1 MKLIPL
7 LVSASIAVGALTPLF
22 AQDPPRPAYQ
32 FMRYDEDWSALSD
45 PARRSDWLDPLK
57 YISFGPPGW
66 YVTFGGEIREKFE
79 LLDQSGF
86 GTGPADQ
93 TGYLLQRYLFSSD
106 FHLGPRFRVFTELES
121 AFEEGRKGG
130 PRPTDVDHLDLHQAF
145 LDVQVAGTEIRP
157 RWADTPMS
165 AVKPMAVEDWLRNLT
180 LAPKTKSHVRS
191 LMHTIFHCAER
202 WELIDKNPIKLVRV
216 KGGTK
221 RLKTPRVLAPEQ
233 FYSLLP
239 LIREPYRTMVLIAG
253 CLGLRVSEI
262 VALQWGD
269 FDFPGLTLLIQR
281 SVVHGRVGDVKTEYS
296 RDSVPL
302 DTAVVEALMLHK
314 GRSFSTPEGWLFA
327 NPVTGRPYHQEEIQ
341 KKHIRKAG
349 VATGIGGDIG
359 WHTFRHS
366 YRSWLDETG
375 APLTVQKELM
385 RHASI
390 QTTMNIYGKAMTDS
404 KRQAHSKVVE
414 MVLKSSKLKETV
426 GRNDAVAAI
435 GS

>member
-1 MKLIPL
+1 LFTRTRYQYGSLETKERKKGKEVWEFRYYEPDTRGERQRRAIMVGTREEYPTESAARKAPVVQAIL
-7 LVSASIAVGALTPLF
+7 LRLNAEQPTAAGSASLGAVIARYEQEEMPERYSTRA
-22 AQDPPRPAYQ
+22 AYQ
-32 FMRYDEDWSALSD
+32 S
-45 PARRSDWLDPLK
+45 
-57 YISFGPPGW
+57 YI
-66 YVTFGGEIREKFE
+66 RN
-79 LLDQSGF
+79 Q
-86 GTGPADQ
+86 
-93 TGYLLQRYLFSSD
+93 
-106 FHLGPRFRVFTELES
+106 
-121 AFEEGRKGG
+121 
-130 PRPTDVDHLDLHQAF
+130 
-145 LDVQVAGTEIRP
+145 IRP
-157 RWADTPMS
+157 RWAETAMR
-165 AVKPMAVEDWLRNLT
+165 AVKPMAVEDWLRSLT

-191 LMHTIFHCAER
+191 LMHTIFQCAER
-202 WELIDKNPIKLVRV
+202 WELIEKNPIKLVRV

-221 RLKTPRVLAPEQ
+221 RLKTPRVLAPEE
-233 FYSLLP
+233 FHSLLP

-262 VALQWGD
+262 VGLQWRD
-269 FDFPGLTLLIQR
+269 LDFPGRTLLIQR

-302 DTAVVEALMLHK
+302 DTAVIKALILHK
-314 GRSFSTPEGWLFA
+314 ERSFFSTPEGWLFA
-327 NPVTGRPYHQEEIQ
+327 NPVTERPYHQEEIQ
-341 KKHIRKAG
+341 KKHIRRAG
-349 VATGIGGDIG
+349 VASGIGGDIG

-414 MVLKSSKLKETV
+414 MVLNGSKTDQNADHKKP
-426 GRNDAVAAI
+426 VAAI

>member
-1 MKLIPL
+1 MFTRTRYQCGSLETKERKKGKEVWEFRYYEPDARGERQRRAVMVGTREEYSTESAARKSPVVQAIL
-7 LVSASIAVGALTPLF
+7 LRLNAEQPSAAGAANFGAVIARYEQEEMPERYSTSA
-22 AQDPPRPAYQ
+22 AYQ
-32 FMRYDEDWSALSD
+32 S
-45 PARRSDWLDPLK
+45 
-57 YISFGPPGW
+57 YI
-66 YVTFGGEIREKFE
+66 KN
-79 LLDQSGF
+79 Q
-86 GTGPADQ
+86 
-93 TGYLLQRYLFSSD
+93 
-106 FHLGPRFRVFTELES
+106 
-121 AFEEGRKGG
+121 
-130 PRPTDVDHLDLHQAF
+130 
-145 LDVQVAGTEIRP
+145 IRP

-191 LMHTIFHCAER
+191 LMHTIFQCAER

-233 FYSLLP
+233 FHSLLP

-262 VALQWGD
+262 VGLQWGD
-269 FDFPGLTLLIQR
+269 FDFPGFTLLIQR

-302 DTAVVEALMLHK
+302 DAAVVEALMLHK
-314 GRSFSTPEGWLFA
+314 ERAFSTPEGWLFA
-327 NPVTGRPYHQEEIQ
+327 NPVTRRPYHQEEIQ
-341 KKHIRKAG
+341 KTHIRNAG
-349 VATGIGGDIG
+349 VATGIGSDIG

-414 MVLKSSKLKETV
+414 MVLNGNKSSEKALV
-426 GRNDAVAAI
+426 SAI

>member
-1 MKLIPL
+1 LFTRTRYQYGSLETKERKKGKEVWEFRYYEPDARGERQRRAVMVGTREEYPTESAARKAPVVQAIL
-7 LVSASIAVGALTPLF
+7 LRLNAEQPTAPGAANFGAVIARYEQEEMPERYSTRA
-22 AQDPPRPAYQ
+22 AYQ
-32 FMRYDEDWSALSD
+32 S
-45 PARRSDWLDPLK
+45 
-57 YISFGPPGW
+57 YINN
-66 YVTFGGEIREKFE
+66 
-79 LLDQSGF
+79 Q
-86 GTGPADQ
+86 
-93 TGYLLQRYLFSSD
+93 
-106 FHLGPRFRVFTELES
+106 
-121 AFEEGRKGG
+121 
-130 PRPTDVDHLDLHQAF
+130 
-145 LDVQVAGTEIRP
+145 IRP
-157 RWADTPMS
+157 RWADTAMS
-165 AVKPMAVEDWLRNLT
+165 AVKPMVVEDWLKNLA

-191 LMHTIFHCAER
+191 LMHTIFQCAER
-202 WELIDKNPIKLVRV
+202 WELIEKNPIKLVRV

-221 RLKTPRVLAPEQ
+221 RLKTPRVLAPEE
-233 FYSLLP
+233 FHSLLP
-239 LIREPYRTMVLIAG
+239 FIREPYRTMVLIAG

-262 VALQWGD
+262 VALQWRD
-269 FDFPGLTLLIQR
+269 FDFPGRTLLIQR

-302 DTAVVEALMLHK
+302 DAAVVEALMLHK
-314 GRSFSTPEGWLFA
+314 ERSFAAPEGWLFA
-327 NPVTGRPYHQEEIQ
+327 NPVTEKPYHQEEIQ

-349 VATGIGGDIG
+349 VASKIGGDIG

-414 MVLKSSKLKETV
+414 MVLNSSK
-426 GRNDAVAAI
+426 NDQTADHKQPVAAI